1 MIRSALLR
9 VSPTPFI
16 FIWPKRN
23 SPGNICFCYH
33 PDRPDPREWTVWS
46 RRSDPL
52 AESSFV
58 IRGNTQSVHPLPPT
72 STGTWVSHFL
82 WHGTPAHLF
91 EWQRRY
97 RGVRKQISQPRSQRG
112 LKQCTQADESAEQK
126 YVLRKTK
133 FLIRMQPHVRTIP
146 CKTWQAL
153 IALSTSPDAFKDDAL
168 FCFAGLL
175 LLSSF
180 SYILLVPR
188 SCCFVVWCRH
198 RLPETHPLAHSIAVA
213 PKALL
218 AARCACWRINNPN
231 NVSLIYEV

>member
-1 MIRSALLR
+1 MHCSAFPRRHLFLFGQNATAQVTSVSATIRIDRIHENGQCEADAAIRLQNPVSSSA
-9 VSPTPFI
+9 
-16 FIWPKRN
+16 
-23 SPGNICFCYH
+23 
-33 PDRPDPREWTVWS
+33 
-46 RRSDPL
+46 
-52 AESSFV
+52 A
-58 IRGNTQSVHPLPPT
+58 TQSVHPLPPT